1 MKTVIG
7 LIVVGIWI
15 CCCHPEWLPALLLLG
30 ALVLVVLF
38 LLACFCYGVSML
50 RLFFQI

>member
-7 LIVVGIWI
+7 LIIVGVWI
-15 CCCHPEWLPALLLLG
+15 CCWHPEWIPALLLLG
-30 ALVLVVLF
+30 TLLLIFLF

-50 RLFFQI
+50 RLFFKV